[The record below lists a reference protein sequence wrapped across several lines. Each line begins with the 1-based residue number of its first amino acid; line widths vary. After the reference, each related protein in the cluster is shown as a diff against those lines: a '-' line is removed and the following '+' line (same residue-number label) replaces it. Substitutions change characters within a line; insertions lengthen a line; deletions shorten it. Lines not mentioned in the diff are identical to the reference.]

1 MRGMRTGATVMLVV
15 ALASCGPGNKEPERG
30 VTLTLYHWMG
40 KDRALWEQN
49 IITPFEEAHPG
60 IRVVLQTSPYTLYVS
75 KTLTSIASGSR
86 VADLMFAEDWFGQE
100 LIRKHYAVNLMPYI
114 RRDLRMDDFYRDA
127 FVEWRGTT
135 QRDDELFG
143 FPTSLGFTVL
153 FYNKDLFDKAG
164 VPYPDTTW
172 TYDDLVR
179 VGKQLTV
186 DSDNDGVPEQW
197 GLSFDVHYTGLET
210 LVYSFGGRTL
220 TADRTHAVLTEPPTI
235 RAFQFVQD
243 IFLKHRIASNAT
255 SFISPWEAFVG
266 QRAAMNLIGSHGS
279 MNLEGSGIRWDMT
292 FPPKGPGGERWSRR
306 YSMAFLIPRTS
317 PHPDEAWELLC
328 WILTKS
334 PVGQLD
340 RQYLGMMPTY
350 RPFTDSSAWLQ
361 AEPRYNRYVLVALAR
376 SQSFPLFTPAW
387 QEWRD
392 NNLTPEMVTMIQGK
406 KSVAEFARDAERR
419 INGVLARVL
428 QE

>member
-1 MRGMRTGATVMLVV
+1 MHPLRTAVFFFAVLV
-15 ALASCGPGNKEPERG
+15 LYSCGPAKKEPDEG
-30 VTLTLYHWMG
+30 VTLTLYHWME
-40 KDRALWEQN
+40 KDRALWEEN
-49 IITPFEEAHPG
+49 IIKPFEEAHPG
-60 IRVVLQTSPYTLYVS
+60 VRVILQTSPYTLYVS

-100 LIRKHYAVNLMPYI
+100 LIRKQYAMNLMPYI
-114 RRDLRMDDFYRDA
+114 RRDLRLEDFYRDA
-127 FVEWRGTT
+127 FVEWRGTA
-135 QRDDELFG
+135 QREDALFG

-153 FYNKDLFDKAG
+153 FYNKDLFDRVK

-186 DSDNDGVPEQW
+186 DSDSDGVPEQW

-220 TADRTHAVLTEPPTI
+220 TADRTRADLTGPVTL
-235 RAFQFVQD
+235 RALQFVQD
-243 IFLKHRIASNAT
+243 IFVKYRIASNAT

-266 QRAAMNLIGSHGS
+266 KRAAMNLIGSHGS
-279 MNLEGSGIRWDMT
+279 MNLEGSDIRWDIT

-317 PHPDEAWELLC
+317 PHPDEAWELLR
-328 WILTKS
+328 WILTRS
-334 PVGQLD
+334 PVGQLN

-350 RPFTDSSAWLQ
+350 RPFTDSSAWLE
-361 AEPRYNRYVLVALAR
+361 AEPRHNRYLLVALAHGH
-376 SQSFPLFTPAW
+376 SFPLFTPAW

-392 NNLTPEMVTMIQGK
+392 NNLTPEMVMMIQGK
-406 KSVAEFARDAERR
+406 KSVLESAHDAERR
-419 INGVLARVL
+419 INGVLERVL